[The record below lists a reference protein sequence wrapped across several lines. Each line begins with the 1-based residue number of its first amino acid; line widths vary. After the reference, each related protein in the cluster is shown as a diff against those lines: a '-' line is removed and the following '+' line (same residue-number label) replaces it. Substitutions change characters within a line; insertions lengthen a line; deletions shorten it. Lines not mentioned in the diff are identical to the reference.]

1 MSPQDRTGYVVL
13 AATHLILVPLGVAMR
28 CWRCGSEDDRRE
40 DLKPQY
46 GCNDRHEPEADVDQN
61 CVTARGLRVSG
72 DTAQEHPN
80 NSEQQRG
87 PRVDQS
93 ATP

>member
-28 CWRCGSEDDRRE
+28 SWRCVSEDDRRE
-40 DLKPQY
+40 DLKSQY